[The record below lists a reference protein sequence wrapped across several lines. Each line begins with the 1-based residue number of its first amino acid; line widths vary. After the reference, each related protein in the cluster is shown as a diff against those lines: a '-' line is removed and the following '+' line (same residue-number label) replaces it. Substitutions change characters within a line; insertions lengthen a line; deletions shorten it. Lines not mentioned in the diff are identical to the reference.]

1 MNTNFMC
8 KRDYTTEDFVLDP
21 EFQKWVLSP
30 DRATKTYWEGYT
42 RENPRKQKEMMQA
55 RRLVL
60 NMSRRAREVEEGR
73 IEDTWNHIDQAVDK
87 LQLEIQDKK
96 VIPLDSSSTL
106 RHFESRKSTG
116 YHRSMQFYRLVGIL
130 VVAFTLSFL
139 FNLFFPQ
146 PAPKIVEI
154 PVVYEEHFAPP
165 GVKSNLTLQEGSKVI
180 LNSGSSLRY
189 IKNFESHQRVLELQG
204 EAFFE
209 VAKDVSRPF
218 RVKTGPVTTTAL
230 GTSFN
235 IKAFE
240 KEPVAISL
248 LTGLVEVDL
257 DLESSRK
264 RELEPGEGL
273 QVDLDR
279 DQVKEVAFN
288 GDRVLAWTQKTIVF
302 DHTPMPEIKRVLEN
316 WYGVKIRFSN
326 QPKSDL
332 ELSGRFHD
340 QTLKN
345 VLEGLSYSARFDFR
359 IEKDQVTLEFQ

>member
-139 FNLFFPQ
+139 VNVFFPQ
-146 PAPKIVEI
+146 PVPKIVEI
-154 PVVYEEHFAPP
+154 PVVYEEHVAPP
-165 GVKSNLTLQEGSKVI
+165 GVKSNLTLQDGSKVI

-189 IKNFESHQRVLELQG
+189 IKNFEPHQRIVELRG

-209 VAKDVSRPF
+209 IAKETERPF
-218 RVKTGPVTTTAL
+218 TVRTGPVSTTAL

-235 IKAFE
+235 IKAYDN
-240 KEPVAISL
+240 KSLDISL
-248 LTGLVEVDL
+248 LTGRVLVQRDSVL
-257 DLESSRK
+257 SQPVNLQK
-264 RELEPGEGL
+264 GEGL
-273 QVDLDR
+273 EIDLNHQEMKR
-279 DQVKEVAFN
+279 VIFDQ
-288 GDRVLAWTQKTIVF
+288 DRVLAWTKKTIVF
-302 DHTPMPEIKRVLEN
+302 DQSPMWEIKRVLEN
-316 WYGVKIRFSN
+316 WYGVSIRFSN
-326 QPKSDL
+326 SPHPNL
-332 ELSGRFHD
+332 EVSGRFQD

-345 VLEGLSYSARFDFR
+345 VLEGLSYSARFEFTID
-359 IEKDQVTLEFQ
+359 KDRVTLVFN